1 MMFKEPKFSS
11 KTTHLAGK
19 KQSPTQ
25 GKGNHA
31 EALALAFLEKNGL
44 RFVTKQFRC
53 KMGEIDL
60 IMQDTNEVVFVEV
73 RSLTNPLYG
82 EPFET
87 ITYGKQRKI
96 LRTANYFM
104 LCHAWT
110 EQYAARIDV
119 VSISGDQLNPKI
131 TWIPNAFGVE

>member
-1 MMFKEPKFSS
+1 MFKEPPFSP
-11 KTTHLAGK
+11 KPTHLEGK

-25 GKGNHA
+25 SKGHFA
-31 EALALAFLEKNGL
+31 ETLALEYLQKNGL
-44 RFVTKQFRC
+44 KYITRQFSC

-60 IMQDTNEVVFVEV
+60 IMQDINEVVFVEV
-73 RSLTNPLYG
+73 RSLTNPQYG

-96 LRTANYFM
+96 LRTARYF
-104 LCHAWT
+104 LHCYPWT
-110 EQYAARIDV
+110 NEYSARIDV
-119 VSISGDQLNPKI
+119 VSISGNQLNPKI